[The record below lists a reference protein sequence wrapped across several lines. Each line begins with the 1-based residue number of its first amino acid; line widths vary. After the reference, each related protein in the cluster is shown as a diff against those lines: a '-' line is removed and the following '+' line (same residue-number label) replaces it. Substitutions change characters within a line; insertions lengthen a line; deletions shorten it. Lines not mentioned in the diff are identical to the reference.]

1 MTRNVSVRKNE
12 KTKLFGNIFEHK
24 TNELKNC
31 VFIFNW
37 NSFDIFALNF
47 VNFPLKQRFSTCG
60 TRTPGGMRATLG
72 VHK

>member
-31 VFIFNW
+31 GFFY
-37 NSFDIFALNF
+37 
-47 VNFPLKQRFSTCG
+47 
-60 TRTPGGMRATLG
+60 
-72 VHK
+72 

>member
-31 VFIFNW
+31 VFF
-37 NSFDIFALNF
+37 
-47 VNFPLKQRFSTCG
+47 
-60 TRTPGGMRATLG
+60 
-72 VHK
+72 H